1 MTRGEKK
8 KFESSF
14 LLLVNQHDI
23 ISSSIMTR
31 TNSIKS
37 AMKKTFLKGI
47 TSLPANKHQEFILKR
62 LDTTEGTY
70 WTDQFALTQ
79 VGFVFLS
86 DEMRDFL
93 TDEEKSLTAAQY
105 ALAYGVYAA
114 GVEDYHKTKNEAFNR
129 SLQSFIK
136 NAAYAIELGIN
147 DKQRKDA
154 FVELSVMLKARH
166 KALTNESDNQD
177 DPQ

>member
-1 MTRGEKK
+1 MP
-8 KFESSF
+8 
-14 LLLVNQHDI
+14 
-23 ISSSIMTR
+23 R
-31 TNSIKS
+31 TTSIKS
-37 AMKKTFLKGI
+37 AMKKTFMKGMA
-47 TSLPANKHQEFILKR
+47 SLPANKHKEFILKR
-62 LDTTEGTY
+62 LDTKEGTY
-70 WTDQFALTQ
+70 WTEQFALAE

-114 GVEDYHKTKNEAFNR
+114 GVEDYHKTKNEAFKK
-129 SLQSFIK
+129 SQEAFIK
-136 NAAYAIELGIN
+136 EAAYAIEVGIK

-154 FVELSVMLKARH
+154 FVDLSNRLKARYN
-166 KALTNESDNQD
+166 ARMNESDNQD